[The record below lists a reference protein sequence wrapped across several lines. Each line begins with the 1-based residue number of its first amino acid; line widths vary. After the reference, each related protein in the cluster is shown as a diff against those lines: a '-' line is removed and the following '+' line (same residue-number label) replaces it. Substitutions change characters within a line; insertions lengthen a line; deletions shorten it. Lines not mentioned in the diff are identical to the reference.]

1 MTKNLALMAGTAL
14 AAAVLPTAASAQQLP
29 PAVIAVVDSD
39 RIFSECTACV
49 AANSQLQAQGQALQ
63 TRSQALAAPLETEQQ
78 AIAQAV
84 QAAGGNPDAALQQRI
99 QTFRTNQQNAQQEI
113 GQQQQT
119 IQRNIA
125 YVRQQI
131 SERLSPII
139 QQQMQARGA
148 NVAMDTAATYAHAQ
162 PIDITDSVL
171 TALNAALPS
180 VNVTAP
186 PPPTPPAPAGSTEG
200 R

>member
-1 MTKNLALMAGTAL
+1 
-14 AAAVLPTAASAQQLP
+14 
-29 PAVIAVVDSD
+29 
-39 RIFSECTACV
+39 
-49 AANSQLQAQGQALQ
+49 
-63 TRSQALAAPLETEQQ
+63 
-78 AIAQAV
+78 
-84 QAAGGNPDAALQQRI
+84 
-99 QTFRTNQQNAQQEI
+99 
-113 GQQQQT
+113 
-119 IQRNIA
+119 
-125 YVRQQI
+125 
-131 SERLSPII
+131 
-139 QQQMQARGA
+139 QQMQARGA